1 MPEWWPA
8 VVVLLVLATAG
19 MMLKKPVFL
28 VVSAVLAAPS
38 GAENGMALAGPAILV
53 TLLVVAGAR
62 YGQSDQQGPHKR
74 PTFALIFPWTELN
87 NTHDINECK
96 VL

>member
-1 MPEWWPA
+1 
-8 VVVLLVLATAG
+8 

-38 GAENGMALAGPAILV
+38 GAEKGMALAGPAILV

-62 YGQSDQQGPHKR
+62 
-74 PTFALIFPWTELN
+74 
-87 NTHDINECK
+87 
-96 VL
+96 